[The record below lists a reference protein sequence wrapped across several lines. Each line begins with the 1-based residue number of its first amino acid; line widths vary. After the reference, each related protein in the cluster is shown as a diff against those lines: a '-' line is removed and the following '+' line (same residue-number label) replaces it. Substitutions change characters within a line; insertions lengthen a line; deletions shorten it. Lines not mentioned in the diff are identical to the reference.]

1 MYIYTCNIILNLQ
14 TNLQCFFKVF
24 ISIFTLTYVIILY
37 LQKILQYSFE
47 GSSDLCIL
55 SRMLAHRRPLD
66 FGFLADSAPDIS
78 DQNWQQILWFMR
90 NVIDSLQDVSPV
102 PYGTRVGIM
111 SYASVPHMHIDFN
124 FLWGPNIN
132 KDRLKGLVNSLHR
145 QPGNDRRIDNAVDF
159 ARTNLYSS
167 KGGVRPGSRR
177 VSTLVIK
184 SRCT

>member
-1 MYIYTCNIILNLQ
+1 
-14 TNLQCFFKVF
+14 
-24 ISIFTLTYVIILY
+24 
-37 LQKILQYSFE
+37 
-47 GSSDLCIL
+47 
-55 SRMLAHRRPLD
+55 MLLFPVAHRRPLD
-66 FGFLADSAPDIS
+66 FGFLADSASDIS

-90 NVIDSLQDVSPV
+90 NVIDNLQDISPT

-159 ARTNLYSS
+159 ARTNLFSY

-177 VSTLVIK
+177 VCISHQWSLQEF
-184 SRCT
+184 